1 MSSTDAANIRGQLR
15 RADKVMSTAEIDHV
29 LRTRFCGRTATVG
42 SDGYPY
48 VVPNLIYGTEA
59 LFGCTQERRTVTSRA
74 TQATMTACASKWTS
88 REKCFLTVISS
99 AIPRFRFVRSS
110 FLDASASSGM
120 RPRPG
125 FFHAL
130 YAQIRSC
137 RLLGT
142 GEGVV
147 PAPRGDQRLQDCA
160 GISDRE
166 GRRVARGGGS
176 LASQE
181 QDLVAAVAWQAYVM
195 RADSCAASCSSEAFH
210 GKRALPK
217 VGRDATSSL
226 AHRKSSAIA
235 TMIE

>member
-74 TQATMTACASKWTS
+74 TQATMIACASKWTS
-88 REKCFLTVISS
+88 REKYFLTVISS

-125 FFHAL
+125 PFS
-130 YAQIRSC
+130 RSLWTNT
-137 RLLGT
+137 LLPT
-142 GEGVV
+142 
-147 PAPRGDQRLQDCA
+147 PGD
-160 GISDRE
+160 G
-166 GRRVARGGGS
+166 RGGRS
-176 LASQE
+176 RAS
-181 QDLVAAVAWQAYVM
+181 
-195 RADSCAASCSSEAFH
+195 RRPAFT
-210 GKRALPK
+210 GLR
-217 VGRDATSSL
+217 RNQ
-226 AHRKSSAIA
+226 
-235 TMIE
+235 